1 METLARQAQVRA
13 KDLFV
18 NNLFLQKIVILYDF
32 DEV

>member
-13 KDLFV
+13 KDFFS
-18 NNLFLQKIVILYDF
+18 NNLFLRKIAIPYDF